1 MTGQTRTGQT
11 SRGAGGGGPGGGGAA
26 AGMEGSL
33 RSAPD
38 EGGKGWRARA
48 AGPHLRPAPTWAAEV
63 GWTYTLIL
71 SSTEHEW

>member
-11 SRGAGGGGPGGGGAA
+11 SRGAGGGDRVAGGAA

-38 EGGKGWRARA
+38 KGGKGWGVRA
-48 AGPHLRPAPTWAAEV
+48 AGPHLRLAPTWAAEV

-71 SSTEHEW
+71 SSMEHEW